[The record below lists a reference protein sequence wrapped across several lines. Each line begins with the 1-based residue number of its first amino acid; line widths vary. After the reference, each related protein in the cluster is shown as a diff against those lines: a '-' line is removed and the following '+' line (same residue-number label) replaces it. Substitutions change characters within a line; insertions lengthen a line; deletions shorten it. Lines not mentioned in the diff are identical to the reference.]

1 MRKKT
6 ERTQLD
12 ISRRELLGGIAA
24 GAAAPALPSVA
35 TVRSPVPI
43 SDSFYDPW
51 IEVRSDHLRHN
62 AGEIQ
67 RRVNSRPILAVV
79 KNNGYGL
86 GVVNVARLLEPLKSI
101 FGFAVIKLHEA
112 MLLRDSGIRKPIL
125 LMGSCDERN
134 LGDAIARDIMPM
146 VYTPI
151 GRELDRIASRRQKF
165 IPIHICVDTG
175 FGREG
180 IRADAASPLIRD
192 FAQRKSIKIR
202 GLMMAFTEDP
212 ELDPQELKRFV
223 ALSDSLRAEG
233 IELGQRHAASSFP
246 LFQLP
251 DSFLDMVRP
260 GMALYGV
267 YSEQKF
273 RTSGLMDLRP
283 AVSLNARIVYV
294 KRLQKGDQAGYSPAY
309 KATQDTWV
317 ALVPV
322 GHADGWPRAT
332 VKGGRVRINKD
343 LYPVIAVSAS
353 HSIVEIG
360 PSQSVRI
367 GDPVTMFDWQD
378 GSRPEDVAA
387 ASGTSVYDHLMHL
400 GALLPRKIL

>member
-1 MRKKT
+1 
-6 ERTQLD
+6 
-12 ISRRELLGGIAA
+12 
-24 GAAAPALPSVA
+24 
-35 TVRSPVPI
+35 
-43 SDSFYDPW
+43 
-51 IEVRSDHLRHN
+51 
-62 AGEIQ
+62 
-67 RRVNSRPILAVV
+67 
-79 KNNGYGL
+79 
-86 GVVNVARLLEPLKSI
+86 
-101 FGFAVIKLHEA
+101 
-112 MLLRDSGIRKPIL
+112 
-125 LMGSCDERN
+125 
-134 LGDAIARDIMPM
+134 
-146 VYTPI
+146 
-151 GRELDRIASRRQKF
+151 
-165 IPIHICVDTG
+165 
-175 FGREG
+175 
-180 IRADAASPLIRD
+180 
-192 FAQRKSIKIR
+192 
-202 GLMMAFTEDP
+202 
-212 ELDPQELKRFV
+212 
-223 ALSDSLRAEG
+223 
-233 IELGQRHAASSFP
+233 
-246 LFQLP
+246 
-251 DSFLDMVRP
+251 
-260 GMALYGV
+260 MALYGV

-273 RTSGLMDLRP
+273 RSSGLMDLRP
-283 AVSLNARIVYV
+283 TVSLKARIVYV